1 MSGMTDIGSLLQQG
15 STNLWL
21 FVPSAIL
28 LGALHGLEPGHSKT
42 MMAAFIIAVRG
53 TVAQAVLL
61 GVSAT
66 ISHTAIVWIIALLG
80 LHFGS
85 AYNTEAIEPYLQ
97 LVSGVLIV
105 LVAIWMMAQTWHHSH
120 HGHNDNHTHDHH
132 HDHTHA
138 HDDLKNHSHLDLDP
152 IEDMDD
158 HQRQHALEIQ
168 QRFANRT
175 VTTGQII
182 MFGLT
187 GGLIPCPASVTVL
200 LICLQLKQI
209 TMGVVLVLC
218 FSIGLALTMVGV
230 GAAAA
235 LSLNRVSKTWGG
247 FDSIAQKAPYLSGA
261 LITLVGIY
269 TAYLG
274 YIGLGM

>member
-138 HDDLKNHSHLDLDP
+138 HDDLQNHSHLDLDP